1 MSEGSLILCFGEVLW
16 DIINDQKIPGGAP
29 MNVAL
34 HLNKLGQNVRF
45 VSRTGNDQ
53 PGSDLEKF
61 LVSNGFNDFLFQ
73 RDPHYSTGTA
83 EVDTT
88 DPNNPQYI
96 FPESAWDHIEFDSR
110 LEEDLN
116 HCEVVIHG
124 SLIARNDRS
133 YKTLL
138 RILEDDRKYKVFDVN
153 LRRPHYSRNLLE
165 VLLKKA
171 NLVKMNEDELR
182 ILSGWFFHDDT
193 EEHLLEAVSH
203 RFKCEIIVVT
213 KGDGGASLLYHNNY
227 YTHPGFTVEVA
238 DTVGAGDA
246 FLAGLLSSLL
256 KGENPRDMLNF
267 ASAMAAFVV
276 SKNGANPD
284 YTIEQIHALIHP

>member
-16 DIINDQKIPGGAP
+16 DIIDGQKIPGGAP

-34 HLNKLGQNVRF
+34 HLNKLGRNVRF
-45 VSRTGNDQ
+45 VSRTGYDQ
-53 PGSDLEKF
+53 LGSDLEKF
-61 LVSNGFNDFLFQ
+61 LTSSGFYDFLFQ

-96 FPESAWDHIEFDSR
+96 FPESAWDHIECDAH
-110 LEEDLN
+110 LEENLDSS
-116 HCEVVIHG
+116 EVVIHG
-124 SLIARNDRS
+124 SLIARSDKS

-153 LRRPHYSRNLLE
+153 LRWPYYSRDLIE
-165 VLLKKA
+165 VLLEKA

-182 ILSGWFFHDDT
+182 ILAGWFFRDDT
-193 EEHLLEAVSH
+193 EEGLLKAVSH
-203 RFKCEIIVVT
+203 RFKCEILVVT
-213 KGDGGASLLYHNNY
+213 KGDGGASLLYHNKY
-227 YTHPGFTVEVA
+227 YTHQGFTVEVA

-246 FLAGLLSSLL
+246 FLAGMLNSLL
-256 KGENPRDMLNF
+256 KGENPRYMLNF
-267 ASAMAAFVV
+267 ASAMAAYVV

-284 YTIEQIHALIHP
+284 YTIEQIHAFINQ